1 MKKKVI
7 DIYNKYSEI
16 VNYLIVGVMT
26 TIVSV
31 IFYYVF
37 TRTILNP
44 MIPLELQI
52 ANIIK
57 WVSGVLFAYF
67 TNRKFVFHSTRT
79 DYVNEFCQFTSSRL
93 LTLFLDMFIMWI
105 LVIKFLWYDLIATII
120 SQFIVIVGNYIISKF
135 FVFSNRKKQ

>member
-26 TIVSV
+26 TLVSL

-52 ANIIK
+52 ANVIK

-79 DYVNEFCQFTSSRL
+79 DYMNEFCQFTSSRL

-105 LVIKFLWYDLIATII
+105 LVIKFLWHDLIATII

-135 FVFSNRKKQ
+135 FVFNNRKKR